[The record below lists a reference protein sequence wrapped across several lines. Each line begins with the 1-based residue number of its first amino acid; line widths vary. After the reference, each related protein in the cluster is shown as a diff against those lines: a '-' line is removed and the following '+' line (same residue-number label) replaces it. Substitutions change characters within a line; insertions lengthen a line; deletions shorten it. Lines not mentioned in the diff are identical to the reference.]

1 LAQYPLPRPRYRWYA
16 AAFKS
21 QGSDRYDKA
30 IAVLVHSNWR
40 RSDGRYADDQNA
52 AAEMAM
58 LAIRQFQTAQTKP

>member
-1 LAQYPLPRPRYRWYA
+1 
-16 AAFKS
+16 
-21 QGSDRYDKA
+21 
-30 IAVLVHSNWR
+30 VHSNWR